1 MVDMRTFLEIIS
13 CVMSTL
19 SVRLPRSL
27 HEEIKA
33 LARKEGV
40 SMNQFIAVTLAE
52 KATVLRTTQMLK
64 QPLQP
69 GDLERFR
76 ALLRLQPGDLE
87 RFRALLDKVPDV
99 EPEEYD
105 RL

>member
-1 MVDMRTFLEIIS
+1 
-13 CVMSTL
+13 MSTL
-19 SVRLPRSL
+19 SIRLPRSL

-33 LARKEGV
+33 LAHKEGV
-40 SMNQFIAVTLAE
+40 SMNQFIALALAE
-52 KATVLRTTQMLK
+52 KAAVLRTTQMLE
-64 QPLQP
+64 Q
-69 GDLERFR
+69 
-76 ALLRLQPGDLE
+76 RLQPGDLE

>member
-1 MVDMRTFLEIIS
+1 
-13 CVMSTL
+13 MSTL
-19 SVRLPRSL
+19 SIRLPRSL

-33 LARKEGV
+33 LARREGV
-40 SMNQFIAVTLAE
+40 SMNQFIALALAE
-52 KATVLRTTQMLK
+52 KAAVLRTTQMLE
-64 QPLQP
+64 QSMAP
-69 GDLERFR
+69 GDI
-76 ALLRLQPGDLE
+76 E